1 MIISTMFSYLNRK
14 ISHKK
19 VKLEPLKVTKAIYR
33 DELTTKKQTPKKRV
47 KKCVRFSDSEPTI
60 LGEDSEKEIEKR
72 NSASNEIRE
81 REGIRVKIKLTKE
94 EAVRFLTKF
103 NEGVLEF
110 KDVAHELVSIPVNR
124 VSFGSTIKITNN
136 L

>member
-1 MIISTMFSYLNRK
+1 MFSYLNRK

-19 VKLEPLKVTKAIYR
+19 VTQEPLKITKAVYR

-60 LGEDSEKEIEKR
+60 LGEDNSEKEFEKR
-72 NSASNEIRE
+72 NCASNEIRE

-94 EAVRFLTKF
+94 EAVRFLSKC

-124 VSFGSTIKITNN
+124 VSFGSTIKIINN